1 MKLKLLSGLVNN
13 LAVLSLCL
21 IIVACGPATV
31 EQNKPK
37 DNRENEALLRANKY
51 MVKKDADNIRAYCI
65 RHKWNMKETD
75 SGLWYEILQ
84 KGNGDTVNT
93 GMQVTLKY
101 KVELLDGTFCYSSDS
116 SGYKNF
122 SIGAGNVEAGL
133 DEGVRLMKMG
143 GKARFIIPP
152 HLAFGLMGDNKRIPS
167 RSIEVYTVELLK
179 VENIK
184 RQ

>member
-1 MKLKLLSGLVNN
+1 VNN
-13 LAVLSLCL
+13 LAAMLSSL
-21 IIVACGPATV
+21 ILVACGTATI
-31 EQNKPK
+31 EQNRPK
-37 DNRENEALLRANKY
+37 DNKEKEALLLANKY
-51 MVKKDADNIRAYCI
+51 MVKKDVDIIKAYCL
-65 RHKWNMKETD
+65 RRKWNLKETD
-75 SGLWYEILQ
+75 SGLWYEIIQ

-116 SGYKNF
+116 SGYKIF
-122 SIGAGNVEAGL
+122 SVGAGNVEAGL

-143 GKARFIIPP
+143 SSARFIIPP

-167 RSIEVYTVELLK
+167 RSIEVYTVEMLK

-184 RQ
+184 KR